1 MRATMTDTAP
11 LVAVVDDDRSLRR
24 GLERLLRSSG
34 YRVEVFASAEEL
46 LERTHST
53 SFAGFVLDVRMPGT
67 GGLELQKQLVAAC
80 IRAPVIFITGHQDA
94 QAQQEAQDAGAVDWL
109 EKPFEDEALLDC
121 LRKAIGRTDER
132 HGNAS

>member
-1 MRATMTDTAP
+1 MLATMTDTAP
-11 LVAVVDDDRSLRR
+11 LIAVVDDDLSLRR
-24 GLERLLRSSG
+24 SLCRLLRSSG

-67 GGLELQKQLVAAC
+67 GGLELQRRLSAAC
-80 IRAPVIFITGHQDA
+80 IRAPVIFITGHQDP
-94 QAQQEAQDAGAVDWL
+94 QAQQEARDAGAVDWL

-121 LRKAIGRTDER
+121 LRRAVGRTGGQR
-132 HGNAS
+132 HGAS